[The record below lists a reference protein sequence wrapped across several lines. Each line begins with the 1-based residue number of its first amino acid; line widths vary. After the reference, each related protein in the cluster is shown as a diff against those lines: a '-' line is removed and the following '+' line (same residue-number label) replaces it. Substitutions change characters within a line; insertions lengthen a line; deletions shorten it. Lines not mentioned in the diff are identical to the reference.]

1 MIRGQM
7 AAPTGKIMINKL
19 ALIGV
24 GLIGGS
30 LARALRDAGHV
41 REVIGYG
48 RGLANLQRAVELGVA
63 DRVET
68 SLSALVRDADMVV
81 LATPVGSMAGI
92 LGAIAPYLARD
103 AVVTDVGSVKGTIVD
118 AARAVLGEKLSS
130 FVPGHPIAGTERTG
144 VEASFSS
151 LFVGR
156 RVVLTPLPE
165 TRAEAVARV
174 RAMWQA
180 AGAEVVC
187 MSVEHHDAV
196 LAATSHLPHLL
207 AYALVDMLAR
217 LDDSRE
223 IFAYAAGG
231 FRDFTRIASSD
242 PVMWRD
248 ISLANRAAIVSML
261 KQYQAEV
268 SGLIKAVAAGDGER
282 LQTLFARA
290 KAARD
295 ALVTNDLK

>member
-1 MIRGQM
+1 
-7 AAPTGKIMINKL
+7 MINRL

-63 DRVET
+63 DRIET
-68 SLSALVRDADMVV
+68 SLSAAVRDADMVV
-81 LATPVGSMAGI
+81 LATPVGSMADI
-92 LGAIAPYLARD
+92 LDAIAPYLAKD
-103 AVVTDVGSVKGTIVD
+103 AVVTDVGSVKGTIAT
-118 AARAVLGEKLSS
+118 AARAALGEKLAD

-180 AGAEVVC
+180 AGAEVVS

-248 ISLANRAAIVSML
+248 ISLANREAIVNML

-268 SGLIKAVAAGDGER
+268 NGLIKAVATGDGEK
-282 LQTLFARA
+282 LLTLFARA

-295 ALVTNDLK
+295 ALVTNDQKKD

>member
-1 MIRGQM
+1 
-7 AAPTGKIMINKL
+7 MINRL

-63 DRVET
+63 DRIET
-68 SLSALVRDADMVV
+68 SLSAAVRDADMVV
-81 LATPVGSMAGI
+81 LATPVGSMADS
-92 LGAIAPYLARD
+92 LGAIAPYLAKD
-103 AVVTDVGSVKGTIVD
+103 AVVTDVGSVKGTIAA
-118 AARAVLGEKLSS
+118 AARAALGEKLAD

-156 RVVLTPLPE
+156 RVVLTPRPE
-165 TRAEAVARV
+165 TSAEAVARV

-180 AGAEVVC
+180 AGAEVVS

-248 ISLANRAAIVSML
+248 ISLANREAIVSML
-261 KQYQAEV
+261 KKYRAELD
-268 SGLIKAVAAGDGER
+268 GLIAAVTAGDGAK

-295 ALVTNDLK
+295 ALVTNDQKKD

>member
-1 MIRGQM
+1 
-7 AAPTGKIMINKL
+7 MINRL

-41 REVIGYG
+41 HEVIGYG

-63 DRVET
+63 DRIET
-68 SLSALVRDADMVV
+68 SLSAAVRDADMVV
-81 LATPVGSMAGI
+81 LATPVGSMAEI
-92 LGAIAPYLARD
+92 LGAIAPYLAKD
-103 AVVTDVGSVKGTIVD
+103 AVVTDVGSVKGAIVA
-118 AARAVLGEKLSS
+118 AARSALGEKLNG

-165 TRAEAVARV
+165 TSAEAMARV

-180 AGAEVVC
+180 AGAEVVS
-187 MSVEHHDAV
+187 MSVEHHDTV

-207 AYALVDMLAR
+207 AYALVDMLAH
-217 LDDSRE
+217 LEDSRE

-248 ISLANRAAIVSML
+248 ISIANRGAIVSML

-268 SGLIKAVAAGDGER
+268 NGLIKAVAAGDGER

-295 ALVTNDLK
+295 ALVTNDLKKD